1 MGDTTMGNLTDEF
14 PIESQ
19 TSPSDK
25 LALLQVRSILKR
37 TVPSYNYLEIGSFM
51 GGSLSPFLKDPQC
64 RQILSIDERNRQQPD
79 ERGMKY
85 DYSGITNQTM
95 IDNLKNHGF
104 DVRKLKTFDGSISEY
119 QKAEDKFDLVFID
132 GEHTDFACFRDFI
145 HSYRLLSENSV
156 TVFHDS
162 SLIYKSLRIIQEFLV
177 ATKERFRFVKV
188 KDSDVSCIFRN
199 SFSVLKLEEFFEI
212 ENDLG
217 SFYQN
222 SEIALLTA
230 IMQNRLDVSINIK
243 LKDTPTG
250 KAY

>member
-1 MGDTTMGNLTDEF
+1 MGDTTMASLKDEY

-19 TSPSDK
+19 TSLTDK
-25 LALLQVRSILKR
+25 LALLQVRSILKK

-64 RQILSIDERNRQQPD
+64 RQVLSVDERNRQQPD
-79 ERGMKY
+79 ERGMKF

-119 QKAEDKFDLVFID
+119 QNAEDKFDLAFID

-156 TVFHDS
+156 IVFHDS
-162 SLIYKSLRIIQEFLV
+162 SLIYKSLRIIQEFLT
-177 ATKERFRFVKV
+177 ATKERFNFIKV
-188 KDSDVSCIFRN
+188 KDSEVSCIFRN
-199 SFSVLKLEEFFEI
+199 SFSVLKLEEFFQI
-212 ENDLG
+212 ENDLS

-222 SEIALLTA
+222 SEVALLTA
-230 IMQNRLDVSINIK
+230 IIQNRVEISFK
-243 LKDTPTG
+243 LKDTPIG

>member
-1 MGDTTMGNLTDEF
+1 MGDTTMASLKDEY

-19 TSPSDK
+19 TSLTDK
-25 LALLQVRSILKR
+25 SALLQVRSILKK
-37 TVPSYNYLEIGSFM
+37 TVPSYKYLEIGSFM

-64 RQILSIDERNRQQPD
+64 SQILSVDERNRQQPD
-79 ERGMKY
+79 ERGMKF

-156 TVFHDS
+156 IVFHDS
-162 SLIYKSLRIIQEFLV
+162 SLIYKSLRIIQEFLI
-177 ATKERFRFVKV
+177 ATKERFRFIKV

-199 SFSVLKLEEFFEI
+199 SFSVLKLEGFFEI
-212 ENDLG
+212 ENDL
-217 SFYQN
+217 SAFYQN
-222 SEIALLTA
+222 SEVALLTA
-230 IMQNRLDVSINIK
+230 VIQNRVEISFK
-243 LKDTPTG
+243 LKDTPIG